1 MQVNECGCI
10 RVEVA
15 PNLSELL
22 GKLIVEHAR
31 LLYLRLIITLQYH
44 GNKELKEDQADNEVV
59 AGKVSIG

>member
-31 LLYLRLIITLQYH
+31 LLYLRLIITLQYY
-44 GNKELKEDQADNEVV
+44 GNKKLKEYQADNKVV